1 MGVHGEKAV
10 AYFKKG
16 YNCSQSVVAAFA
28 EELGITESLALRMSC
43 GFGAGIGR
51 LREVCGA
58 FCGATQVISLYYANP
73 EDPNDKSRIYG
84 MIQELAPKFKEQ
96 TGGNSL
102 ICKELLGL
110 VKPEG
115 VPQAEPRTEAYYK
128 KRPCV
133 QLVEVAADMVAEYI
147 AGHPKDAQ

>member
-1 MGVHGEKAV
+1 MGMYGEKAA
-10 AYFKKG
+10 AYFKQG

-28 EELGITESLALRMSC
+28 EDLGITEDFALRMSC
-43 GFGAGIGR
+43 GFGGGIGR

-84 MIQELAPKFKEQ
+84 MIQELAPQFKAES
-96 TGGNSL
+96 GANSL

-115 VPQAEPRTEAYYK
+115 TPQAEPRTDAYYK

-133 QLVEVAADMVAEYI
+133 QLVELAADMVADYI
-147 AGHPKDAQ
+147 QQHPKDAQ

>member
-1 MGVHGEKAV
+1 MKEYGEKAGN
-10 AYFKKG
+10 YFRQG

-28 EELGITESLALRMSC
+28 PDLGISEELALRMSS

-51 LREVCGA
+51 MREVCGA
-58 FCGATQVISLYYANP
+58 FCGLTQVISLYYANP
-73 EDPNDKSRIYG
+73 ADPKDKSNIYAR
-84 MIQELAPKFKEQ
+84 IQELAPQFKEQ
-96 TGGNSL
+96 SGGSL

-115 VPQAEPRTEAYYK
+115 VPQAEERTEAYYK

-133 QLVEVAADMVAEYI
+133 QLVESTADLLSDYI
-147 AGHPKDAQ
+147 QAHPKAE